1 VSGKKEKEKVI
12 KPPME
17 RITSGKIFKPAKA
30 MRNKMWL
37 QAIVLLYLF
46 WLAVIVSAF
55 GIGYIVL
62 VLDQGRTFAY
72 YVVVMSDLWM
82 HINFWF
88 LVIDAFW
95 FVPLIIVIPI
105 YINRIFYSVI
115 AESGE
120 TMPEVY
126 VKKGIIT
133 ITEKHVPF
141 RTITNI
147 SSKSGPFDRLFRIGS
162 VWIQTAGFSGGAA
175 GGSSPEEKLEGIV
188 FFEEVRDFILRELR
202 KFRDPYVTGT
212 EVVLP
217 REDSEIN
224 RAGFWKC

>member
-141 RTITNI
+141 RTITND
-147 SSKSGPFDRLFRIGS
+147 S
-162 VWIQTAGFSGGAA
+162 WILGRCS
-175 GGSSPEEKLEGIV
+175 
-188 FFEEVRDFILRELR
+188 RR
-202 KFRDPYVTGT
+202 KFT
-212 EVVLP
+212 
-217 REDSEIN
+217 
-224 RAGFWKC
+224 